1 MIDLVMRFPYD
12 ERRIAEAI
20 MAAVAPENAGFVE
33 SSLEENTVVFHITGE
48 DAASVRNSAD
58 DLLACIK
65 AAEASMG
72 LSGEDVQEEDE

>member
-1 MIDLVMRFPYD
+1 MRFPYQ
-12 ERRIAEAI
+12 ERRTAEAVL
-20 MAAVAPENAGFVE
+20 AAVAPENPGYVE
-33 SSLEENTVVFHITGE
+33 SVIDGNTVVFTLSGE

-72 LSGEDVQEEDE
+72 LSAPEVPEDDDRC